1 MTPWTD
7 YRLKVGFVM
16 LWSIFCTDCGSSSRK
31 FENPF
36 DPKTACDASNVKY
49 LQSVACGDTPANSCY
64 SGTISDV
71 LKKCGSVVTPLQKT
85 LQFINGVWVESGS
98 GNRVLASDGS
108 DNWAYQLNTD
118 GQSYSS
124 SFLDK
129 SHVVG
134 RSCPSNTF
142 VPGNLV
148 ALGKCLYYD
157 GGNAAQRLD
166 SAGTGQSILASL
178 GLSTWDLASTGNGT
192 GASWYEG
199 NIKTCAVKGM
209 RLPTL
214 YETNASDPGGLYKP
228 SDASPTFIS
237 ANGVPSVAGS
247 YTWTSSAYTAISNT
261 YWFWSASSASGSTY
275 TYGSAVRCVVP

>member
-7 YRLKVGFVM
+7 FRLRVRFVM
-16 LWSIFCTDCGSSSRK
+16 LWSIFCTDCGSSNRQ
-31 FENPF
+31 FDNPF
-36 DPKTACDASNVKY
+36 DPETTCNADNSKG
-49 LQSVACGDTPANSCY
+49 LQSLMCGDIPANNCY
-64 SGTISDV
+64 SGTNAEI
-71 LKKCGSVVTPLQKT
+71 LKKCGSVVTPLQKK

-108 DNWAYQLNTD
+108 DSWAYQLNTD

-157 GGNAAQRLD
+157 GGNAAQLLTA
-166 SAGTGQSILASL
+166 AGTSQSILASL
-178 GLSTWDLASTGNGT
+178 GLSTWDLAGTGNGT

-214 YETNASDPGGLYKP
+214 YETSANDPGGLYKP
-228 SDASPTFIS
+228 IDAIPTFDS
-237 ANGVPSVAGS
+237 ANGVPSVGGS
-247 YTWTSSAYTAISNT
+247 YTWTSSAYTGISSI
-261 YWFWSASSASGSTY
+261 YWLWSANSAGNYNGSY
-275 TYGSAVRCVVP
+275 AVRCVLP